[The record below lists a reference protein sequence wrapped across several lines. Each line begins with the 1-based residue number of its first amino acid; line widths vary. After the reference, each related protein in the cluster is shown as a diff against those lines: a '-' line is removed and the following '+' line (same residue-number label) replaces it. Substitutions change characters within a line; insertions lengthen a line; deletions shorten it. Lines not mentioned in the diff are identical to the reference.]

1 MSSKPLEEVLDMAAS
16 KEERAQILQMVSD
29 GKISAEEGA
38 RLLSAIASH
47 DRPEGTARTS
57 EALRGRWLRV
67 QVFSMA
73 TGRPKVNF
81 SLPMGLVSVGLKL
94 GAQFVPELVDV
105 EDEIMATV
113 EEGTLGKILEVEDPE
128 DGERVEIF
136 IE

>member
-1 MSSKPLEEVLDMAAS
+1 MSSKSLEEVLDMNAS
-16 KEERAQILQMVSD
+16 KEERAQILKMVSE

-47 DRPEGTARTS
+47 DRPERTARTS

-67 QVFSMA
+67 QVFNMA
-73 TGRPKVNF
+73 TGKPKVNF
-81 SLPMGLVSVGLKL
+81 SLPMGLVSVGFKL
-94 GAQFVPELVDV
+94 GAQFVPQLEDI
-105 EDEIMATV
+105 EDELMAAA

-128 DGERVEIF
+128 DDERVEIF

>member
-1 MSSKPLEEVLDMAAS
+1 MGAS
-16 KEERAQILQMVSD
+16 KEERAQILQMVSE

-38 RLLSAIASH
+38 RLLKVIASH
-47 DRPEGTARTS
+47 DRPARTARSS
-57 EALRGRWLRV
+57 EALRGHWLRV

-73 TGRPKVNF
+73 TGKPKVNF

-94 GAQFVPELVDV
+94 GAQFVPELADI
-105 EDEIMATV
+105 EDEIMAAT

>member
-1 MSSKPLEEVLDMAAS
+1 MAAS
-16 KEERAQILQMVSD
+16 KEERAQILQMISE

-47 DRPEGTARTS
+47 GGPERTARTS

-67 QVFSMA
+67 RVFSMA
-73 TGRPKVNF
+73 TDKPKVNF
-81 SLPMGLVSVGLKL
+81 SLPMGLVNVGIRL
-94 GAQFVPELVDV
+94 GAQFVPELADIDL
-105 EDEIMATV
+105 DEFMAAIN
-113 EEGTLGKILEVEDPE
+113 EGTQGKILEVEDPE

>member
-1 MSSKPLEEVLDMAAS
+1 MAAS
-16 KEERAQILQMVSD
+16 KEERAQILQMISE

-38 RLLSAIASH
+38 RLLRAIASH
-47 DRPEGTARTS
+47 DRPERLVRT
-57 EALRGRWLRV
+57 RGRWLRV

-73 TGRPKVNF
+73 TDKPKVNF

-94 GAQFVPELVDV
+94 GAQFVPELADI
-105 EDEIMATV
+105 EDEIMAAM
-113 EEGTLGKILEVEDPE
+113 EEGTQGKILEVEDPE

>member
-1 MSSKPLEEVLDMAAS
+1 MAAS
-16 KEERAQILQMVSD
+16 KEERAQILQMIGE

-38 RLLSAIASH
+38 RLLKALASH
-47 DRPEGTARTS
+47 DHPGRPTRTH

-67 QVFSMA
+67 RVFNMA

-81 SLPMGLVSVGLKL
+81 NLPMGLVSLGLKL
-94 GAQFVPELVDV
+94 GAQFVPELASISVD
-105 EDEIMATV
+105 ELMSIA
-113 EEGTLGKILEVEDPE
+113 EEGTEGKIIEVEDPE

>member
-1 MSSKPLEEVLDMAAS
+1 MAAS
-16 KEERAQILQMVSD
+16 KEERAQILQMVSE

-38 RLLSAIASH
+38 RLLRAIASH
-47 DRPEGTARTS
+47 DRPEGLTRTN

-73 TGRPKVNF
+73 TDKPKVNF

-94 GAQFVPELVDV
+94 GAQFVPELADI
-105 EDEIMATV
+105 EDKIMAAA
-113 EEGTLGKILEVEDPE
+113 EEGTQGKILEVEDPE